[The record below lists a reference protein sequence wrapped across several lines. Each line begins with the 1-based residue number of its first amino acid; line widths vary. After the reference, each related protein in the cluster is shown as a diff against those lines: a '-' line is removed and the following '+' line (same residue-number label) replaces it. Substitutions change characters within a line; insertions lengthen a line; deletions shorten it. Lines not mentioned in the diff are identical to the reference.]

1 MAKQNN
7 GNGASSDGAQGTPDP
22 PLTPLEE
29 WQRMRLHGTVSTL
42 PSSGRV
48 VRWRPVELLVLFAE
62 GKIPDKLTAYV
73 ASRVWAGKAE
83 DKRSDQEQ
91 AGDWI
96 GYLNM
101 VRDFGLMDL
110 DVSALKSGDFL
121 YPELVDFEDLVTNA
135 VKAVLPFPVKQT
147 GDVGAGTE
155 GGQVQPAAE

>member
-7 GNGASSDGAQGTPDP
+7 GNGASSNGHAPDP
-22 PLTPLEE
+22 PLTPIEA
-29 WQRMRLHGTVSTL
+29 WQRMRVVGTVSTL

-73 ASRVWAGKAE
+73 ASRVWEGKAE
-83 DKRSDQEQ
+83 DKRSDQEK
-91 AGDWI
+91 AADWI

-101 VRDFGLMDL
+101 VRDFGVMDL

-135 VKAVLPFPVKQT
+135 VKAVLPFPVKQA
-147 GDVGAGTE
+147 GDVDAGTE
-155 GGQVQPAAE
+155 GGQVQPVAE